1 MKKEKIDTYERVKKQ
16 LNDASGFLVYAM
28 GHWDKDGF
36 SAKNDS
42 ANVFFK
48 MAMDN
53 LKSVADNTEYDSVW
67 FNRESL
73 EACQNELN
81 KLNMTGVF
89 YELKKLIANG
99 LRYSIMEEIGHIDKI
114 TEELFMNLLI
124 EEINS

>member
-1 MKKEKIDTYERVKKQ
+1 
-16 LNDASGFLVYAM
+16 M
-28 GHWDKDGF
+28 GHWDKDGYG
-36 SAKNDS
+36 AKNDS

-53 LKSVADNTEYDSVW
+53 LKSIVDNTEYDSVW

-99 LRYSIMEEIGHIDKI
+99 LRYSIMEEIGHLDKI